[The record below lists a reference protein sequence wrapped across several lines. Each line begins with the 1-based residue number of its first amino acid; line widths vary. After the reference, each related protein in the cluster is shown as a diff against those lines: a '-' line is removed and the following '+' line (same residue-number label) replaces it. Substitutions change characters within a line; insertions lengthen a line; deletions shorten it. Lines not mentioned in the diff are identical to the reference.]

1 MDNFSSSDVLYLVT
15 FGEDDLSIISI
26 SLDDFRIM
34 RDEMEE
40 QGIEYQIFGQY
51 IILESNET
59 SFKIGG

>member
-1 MDNFSSSDVLYLVT
+1 MDNFSSPDVLYLVT
-15 FGEDDLSIISI
+15 FGEDDLSLISI
-26 SLDDFRIM
+26 SFDDFRIM

-51 IILESNET
+51 IILESDET